1 MAPSAHISIMENQ
14 QKPNSNEWTT
24 HAYTQSREDVR
35 VGAEQK
41 KPGHKREL
49 TARVHLIK

>member
-1 MAPSAHISIMENQ
+1 MAPNAHISIMENQ
-14 QKPNSNEWTT
+14 QKLNSNEWTT

-41 KPGHKREL
+41 PGHKREL
-49 TARVHLIK
+49 TAWVHLIK